1 MGFTAVTWLRS
12 ACVLLALQGTADVA
26 LASARPASSEAAS
39 AYDFAYR
46 LSGDRRVAPVQVF
59 DDGRTTWLQ
68 FQPGQTLPA
77 VFVAGPTEASAGQLA
92 SYTQQGPYL
101 VLNGTAN
108 AFVLRIGA
116 ITARADYT
124 GSAPRAGLPAAAPG
138 MPSQWAGDATSSA
151 SLNVPTASASA
162 TAFPARS
169 ATASGAASAP
179 ASATASVGMASLPTA
194 SRLAQQR
201 VPAPAYGPA
210 AGAVSQEASVLEFD
224 VSLSD
229 KNMRLALGRW
239 ARQAGWTFHAE
250 HWAADVDIPLSGV
263 AAFGAD
269 FRHAVRTLLSST
281 ELAERP
287 LQPCFYSN
295 RVLRVV
301 PLTQACDRTISP
313 GSTGVGKS

>member
-1 MGFTAVTWLRS
+1 MGFTAVAWLRS
-12 ACVLLALQGTADVA
+12 ACVLLALQGTADMA
-26 LASARPASSEAAS
+26 LASARPASSEAAG

-124 GSAPRAGLPAAAPG
+124 GSAPRTGLPAAAPG

-151 SLNVPTASASA
+151 SPNVPPASASA
-162 TAFPARS
+162 TALPAMS
-169 ATASGAASAP
+169 AAASGSTSAP
-179 ASATASVGMASLPTA
+179 ASVGMASLPTA

-201 VPAPAYGPA
+201 TPAPPAYGPA
-210 AGAVSQEASVLEFD
+210 AGAVAQEASVLEFD

-229 KNMRLALGRW
+229 KNMRTALGRW

-301 PLTQACDRTISP
+301 PLAQACDRTIAP
-313 GSTGVGKS
+313 GSSGVGKS

>member
-12 ACVLLALQGTADVA
+12 ACVLLALQGTADMV
-26 LASARPASSEAAS
+26 LASVRPAPSEAAG

-124 GSAPRAGLPAAAPG
+124 GNAQRAGLPAAAPG
-138 MPSQWAGDATSSA
+138 MPSQWAGDTTSPA
-151 SLNVPTASASA
+151 FPNMQAASASA
-162 TAFPARS
+162 TAAPTAQAAS
-169 ATASGAASAP
+169 SYASGALSAP
-179 ASATASVGMASLPTA
+179 ASAGMASLPTA
-194 SRLAQQR
+194 SRLAQQLTHA
-201 VPAPAYGPA
+201 PPAYGPA

-229 KNMRLALGRW
+229 KNMRTALGRW

-301 PLTQACDRTISP
+301 PLAQACDRTIAP
-313 GSTGVGKS
+313 GSPGVGKS

>member
-1 MGFTAVTWLRS
+1 MGSAVIGWLRL
-12 ACVLLALQGTADVA
+12 ACIVLTLQGLTSMAC
-26 LASARPASSEAAS
+26 ASARPASPESA

-77 VFVAGPTEASAGQLA
+77 VFVAASAEASSGQLA

-101 VLNGTAN
+101 VLNGTAS

-116 ITARADYT
+116 IAARADYT
-124 GSAPRAGLPAAAPG
+124 GSTPRTGLAAATPG
-138 MPSQWAGDATSSA
+138 MPSQWADEVALRA
-151 SLNVPTASASA
+151 SPSGQ
-162 TAFPARS
+162 PAAMPGS
-169 ATASGAASAP
+169 TVMAP
-179 ASATASVGMASLPTA
+179 AGMSALPTA
-194 SRLAQQR
+194 SRLGQQQ
-201 VPAPAYGPA
+201 VPPASPLGQGPV
-210 AGAVSQEASVLEFD
+210 AGAVAQETSVLEFD
-224 VSLSD
+224 VSLTD
-229 KNMRLALGRW
+229 KNMRTALGRW

-301 PLTQACDRTISP
+301 PLTQACDRTVAP
-313 GSTGVGKS
+313 GASGAGKS

>member
-1 MGFTAVTWLRS
+1 MGSAVVGWLGL
-12 ACVLLALQGTADVA
+12 ACTLLVLQGVAETAF
-26 LASARPASSEAAS
+26 ASAGQVSTEPAA

-59 DDGRTTWLQ
+59 DDGQTTWLQ

-77 VFVAGPTEASAGQLA
+77 VFVATSNRTPGGQLA

-116 ITARADYT
+116 ITARAEYT
-124 GSAPRAGLPAAAPG
+124 GSAPRAGFVAAAPG
-138 MPSQWAGDATSSA
+138 MPSQWADDVAP
-151 SLNVPTASASA
+151 L
-162 TAFPARS
+162 
-169 ATASGAASAP
+169 AP
-179 ASATASVGMASLPTA
+179 ASKLEPAAPPPSAQEAGTPALPTA
-194 SRLAQQR
+194 SRLGHQAV
-201 VPAPAYGPA
+201 VPVLATGPGPA
-210 AGAVSQEASVLEFD
+210 AGAIAQESSVLEFD
-224 VSLSD
+224 VSLTD
-229 KNMRLALGRW
+229 GNMRTALGRW
-239 ARQAGWTFHAE
+239 ARQAGWTFHPE
-250 HWAADVDIPLSGV
+250 HWATDVDIPLSGV

-301 PLTQACDRTISP
+301 PLTQACDRTAAPASSGIGRS
-313 GSTGVGKS
+313 

>member
-1 MGFTAVTWLRS
+1 MGSNVASWLKFS
-12 ACVLLALQGTADVA
+12 CTLLALHGAADMA
-26 LASARPASSEAAS
+26 CASALPASPEPTT

-77 VFVAGPTEASAGQLA
+77 VFVATSAETSGGQLA

-108 AFVLRIGA
+108 ALVLRIGA
-116 ITARADYT
+116 ITARAEYT
-124 GSAPRAGLPAAAPG
+124 GSTPRAGLVNAAPG
-138 MPSQWAGDATSSA
+138 IPSQWADDPATPGPA
-151 SLNVPTASASA
+151 LRPVPAAGM
-162 TAFPARS
+162 PA
-169 ATASGAASAP
+169 
-179 ASATASVGMASLPTA
+179 LPTA
-194 SRLAQQR
+194 SRLGPQAAMSAP
-201 VPAPAYGPA
+201 PAPGPL
-210 AGAVSQEASVLEFD
+210 AGTVAQESNVLEFD
-224 VSLSD
+224 VSLTD
-229 KNMRLALGRW
+229 RNMRTALGRW
-239 ARQAGWTFHAE
+239 ARQAGWTFHPE

-281 ELAERP
+281 ELGERP

-301 PLTQACDRTISP
+301 PLTQACDRTVAP
-313 GSTGVGKS
+313 GSAGVAKS

>member
-1 MGFTAVTWLRS
+1 MGSGVVSWLRL
-12 ACVLLALQGTADVA
+12 ACTLLALQGTADMA
-26 LASARPASSEAAS
+26 CASARSASPDSAT

-77 VFVAGPTEASAGQLA
+77 VFVATSAEASDGQLA

-108 AFVLRIGA
+108 ALVLRIGA

-124 GSAPRAGLPAAAPG
+124 GSALRAGLVNAAPDIS
-138 MPSQWAGDATSSA
+138 SQWAGDLAT
-151 SLNVPTASASA
+151 PT
-162 TAFPARS
+162 PAPR
-169 ATASGAASAP
+169 SAP
-179 ASATASVGMASLPTA
+179 AAGMPALPTA
-194 SRLAQQR
+194 SRL
-201 VPAPAYGPA
+201 GPKA
-210 AGAVSQEASVLEFD
+210 AVSASQPSPGPVAGTVAQEASVLEFD
-224 VSLSD
+224 VSLTD
-229 KNMRLALGRW
+229 RNMRVALGRW
-239 ARQAGWTFHAE
+239 ARQAGWTFHPE

-281 ELAERP
+281 ELGERP

-295 RVLRVV
+295 LVLRVV
-301 PLTQACDRTISP
+301 PLTQACDRTVAP
-313 GSTGVGKS
+313 GSAGVAKS

>member
-1 MGFTAVTWLRS
+1 MGSAVVTWLRL
-12 ACVLLALQGTADVA
+12 ACTLLVLQGVA
-26 LASARPASSEAAS
+26 GMACASARPASPGSA

-77 VFVAGPTEASAGQLA
+77 VFVASSAEEAGGQLA

-101 VLNGTAN
+101 VLNGTAK

-116 ITARADYT
+116 ITARAEYT
-124 GSAPRAGLPAAAPG
+124 GGAPRAGLVNAAPG
-138 MPSQWAGDATSSA
+138 IPSQWADEIA
-151 SLNVPTASASA
+151 
-162 TAFPARS
+162 
-169 ATASGAASAP
+169 AP
-179 ASATASVGMASLPTA
+179 APAAAAPSPSAQTVGMSSLPTA
-194 SRLAQQR
+194 SRLGQQA
-201 VPAPAYGPA
+201 VTSALPSGPGPA
-210 AGAVSQEASVLEFD
+210 AGSVAQESSVLEFD

-229 KNMRLALGRW
+229 RNMRTALGRW
-239 ARQAGWTFHAE
+239 ARQAGWTFHPE

-301 PLTQACDRTISP
+301 PLTQACDRTVAP
-313 GSTGVGKS
+313 GSSGVGRS

>member
-1 MGFTAVTWLRS
+1 MGFTAFTWLRS
-12 ACVLLALQGTADVA
+12 ACVLLALQGTADMA

-77 VFVAGPTEASAGQLA
+77 VFVAGPTAASAGQLA

-124 GSAPRAGLPAAAPG
+124 GNAPRAGLPAAAPG
-138 MPSQWAGDATSSA
+138 MPSQWAGDTTSPAFPSVH
-151 SLNVPTASASA
+151 SASASA
-162 TAFPARS
+162 TAIPASS

-179 ASATASVGMASLPTA
+179 ASGMAPLPTA

-201 VPAPAYGPA
+201 APAPPAYGPA

-224 VSLSD
+224 VSLTD
-229 KNMRLALGRW
+229 KNMRTALGRW

-301 PLTQACDRTISP
+301 PLTQACDRTIAP
-313 GSTGVGKS
+313 GSPGVGKS

>member
-77 VFVAGPTEASAGQLA
+77 VFVAGSTEASAGQLA

-138 MPSQWAGDATSSA
+138 MPSQWAGDATSHA
-151 SLNVPTASASA
+151 LPNVPPAPASA
-162 TAFPARS
+162 TTLPAMS
-169 ATASGAASAP
+169 ATASGAAPAP
-179 ASATASVGMASLPTA
+179 ASGGMASLPTA

-201 VPAPAYGPA
+201 TPTPAYGPA

-229 KNMRLALGRW
+229 KNMRTALGRW

-301 PLTQACDRTISP
+301 PLTQACDRTIAP
-313 GSTGVGKS
+313 GSSGVGKS